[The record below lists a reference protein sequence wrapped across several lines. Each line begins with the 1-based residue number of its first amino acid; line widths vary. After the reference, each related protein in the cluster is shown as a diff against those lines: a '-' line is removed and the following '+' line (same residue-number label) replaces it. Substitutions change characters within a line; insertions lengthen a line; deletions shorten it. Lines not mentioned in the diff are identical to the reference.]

1 LKRSK
6 CPICRQSFVASQDA
20 ESFFPFCS
28 RRCKDAD
35 LARWFGEDYSVPV
48 ETERPLRE
56 AGIDLDDEGRIE
68 N

>member
-6 CPICRQSFVASQDA
+6 CPVCRQSFV
-20 ESFFPFCS
+20 EVEGPGSFFPFCS

-35 LARWFGEDYSVPV
+35 LARWFSEEYSVPV

-56 AGIDLDDEGRIE
+56 AGIDLDELERE
-68 N
+68 

>member
-6 CPICRQSFVASQDA
+6 CPICRQSFVAVEGP
-20 ESFFPFCS
+20 ESFIPFCS

-35 LARWFGEDYSVPV
+35 LARWFSEDYSVPV

-56 AGIDLDDEGRIE
+56 AGLDLERDGGEGE
-68 N
+68 

>member
-1 LKRSK
+1 
-6 CPICRQSFVASQDA
+6 
-20 ESFFPFCS
+20 
-28 RRCKDAD
+28 
-35 LARWFGEDYSVPV
+35 VPV